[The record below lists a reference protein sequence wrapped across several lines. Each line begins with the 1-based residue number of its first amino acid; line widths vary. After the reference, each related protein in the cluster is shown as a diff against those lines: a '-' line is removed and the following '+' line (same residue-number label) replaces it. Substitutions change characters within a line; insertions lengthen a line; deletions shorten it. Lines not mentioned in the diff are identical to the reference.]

1 MPRVKL
7 SYMGFSGLC
16 ISDSVLG
23 SYMQMAGGGKHRPGT
38 RKPEFRS

>member
-1 MPRVKL
+1 MIFFFIVN
-7 SYMGFSGLC
+7 MFSGLC